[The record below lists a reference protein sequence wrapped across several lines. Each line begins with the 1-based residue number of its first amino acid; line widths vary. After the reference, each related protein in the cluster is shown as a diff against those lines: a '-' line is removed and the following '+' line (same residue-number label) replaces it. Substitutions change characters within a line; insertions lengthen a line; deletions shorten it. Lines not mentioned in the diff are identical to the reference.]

1 LSQLGSVQ
9 FSPVQFC
16 FCWCM
21 LLDDGLELEDLDNKC
36 GWVAGRE
43 SDGRDDP
50 AGEEEEEDARL
61 RWRIGVEQACKR
73 RWGGM
78 MGGRKRG
85 LQMQAGGMC
94 YFVAAISFVPALH
107 CTLVW
112 ERRRILCSIHESGV
126 HCNCNCNAWG

>member
-1 LSQLGSVQ
+1 
-9 FSPVQFC
+9 
-16 FCWCM
+16 
-21 LLDDGLELEDLDNKC
+21 
-36 GWVAGRE
+36 
-43 SDGRDDP
+43 
-50 AGEEEEEDARL
+50 
-61 RWRIGVEQACKR
+61 
-73 RWGGM
+73 M

-126 HCNCNCNAWG
+126 HCNLQCMGMMAVACWVDMPAASRSIYLYYMEAGMHAAQDQEAWPAQSLFISGN